1 MNLQPGDIKIMGRI
15 LGDLDVQI
23 CEVGPCEHHVNICV
37 CHLQATRDDAADLF
51 YRISSGQAGV
61 PKKPELVDMYDM
73 VDFAHKALLS
83 ANLQRIAQIKAEA
96 EAANAAF
103 RKGTIND

>member
-1 MNLQPGDIKIMGRI
+1 MN
-15 LGDLDVQI
+15 
-23 CEVGPCEHHVNICV
+23 
-37 CHLQATRDDAADLF
+37 
-51 YRISSGQAGV
+51 
-61 PKKPELVDMYDM
+61 PELDM

-96 EAANAAF
+96 KAANAAF